1 MGGDEIFVSRL
12 TQTIVKSLSFLQ
24 LGFQFA
30 DDKHMNTVCAS
41 SWQRDVG
48 NISCGHLGLFQ
59 QLQLL
64 SKAHIQ
70 GPPSSLAGWSLNAKG
85 TFCC

>member
-1 MGGDEIFVSRL
+1 MRGDEIFVLRL
-12 TQTIVKSLSFLQ
+12 TPTIVEPPSFLQ
-24 LGFQFA
+24 LGFQLT
-30 DDKHMNTVCAS
+30 DDNHMNAVCAS

-48 NISCGHLGLFQ
+48 NISCGHLGLSQ